1 MLMDWDIKMCEE
13 NAVKIEEP
21 VEESLTWFDPPNE
34 SLLMDVSADVLI
46 QMNIHKQIPS
56 PQS

>member
-1 MLMDWDIKMCEE
+1 MDWDIKMCEE

-46 QMNIHKQIPS
+46 QMNIYKQIPS